1 VSVRR
6 LLYLLREAVVN
17 VLTNRTTTVVA
28 VATTAFTFACV
39 GVFLLLYVNLKALA
53 ASLEQDIQV
62 MVYVQDD
69 LPEPARNEIEL
80 QLRAD
85 RAVRSL
91 TYVSKERALADFQAQ
106 FPSESRLLQ
115 GLGQNPLPA
124 SFVVALAADSRSAD
138 AMRRW
143 ANRVQLIPG
152 VGQVQY
158 NQEWVEALA
167 GIVRYI
173 EVAAIIVGLILSTAS
188 VTIIANT
195 IRLALYSRREEIEI
209 LGLIGASTTFIRV
222 PYLLEGAALG
232 LCGSALSLVILK
244 AGFELFRHEIHSATR
259 FLGVDALLTFFSF
272 DMCAVLVLVGLFLGC
287 AGSFLS
293 LLHFGEG
300 RA

>member
-1 VSVRR
+1 MRR
-6 LLYLLREAVVN
+6 LLYLLREAVAN

-39 GVFLLLYVNLKALA
+39 GVFLLLYVNLKTMAS
-53 ASLEQDIQV
+53 SLEQDIQV
-62 MVYVQDD
+62 MVYLQDD
-69 LPEPARNEIEL
+69 LTEQTRSEIEQ
-80 QLRAD
+80 QLKAD
-85 RAVRSL
+85 RAVGAL
-91 TYVSKERALADFQAQ
+91 TFVSKERALSDFQAQ
-106 FPSESRLLQ
+106 FPAESRLLQ
-115 GLGQNPLPA
+115 GLGQNSLPA
-124 SFVVALAADSRSAD
+124 SFVITLAAESRSSD

-143 ANRVQLIPG
+143 ANRTQLIPG
-152 VGQVQY
+152 VSQVQY

-173 EVAAIIVGLILSTAS
+173 EVAAIIVGVILSAAS

-244 AGFELFRHEIHSATR
+244 AGFELFRHQIHSATR

-272 DMCAVLVLVGLFLGC
+272 DMCLVLMLVGLFLGC

-293 LLHFGEG
+293 LLRFGEG

>member
-1 VSVRR
+1 MRR
-6 LLYLLREAVVN
+6 LLYLLREAVAN

-39 GVFLLLYVNLKALA
+39 GVFLLLYVNLKTMAS
-53 ASLEQDIQV
+53 SLEQDIQV
-62 MVYVQDD
+62 MVYLQDD
-69 LPEPARNEIEL
+69 LTEQTRSEIEQ
-80 QLRAD
+80 QLKAD
-85 RAVRSL
+85 RAVGAL
-91 TYVSKERALADFQAQ
+91 TFVSKERALSDFQAQ
-106 FPSESRLLQ
+106 FPAESRLLQ

-124 SFVVALAADSRSAD
+124 SFVITLAAESRSSD

-143 ANRVQLIPG
+143 ANRTQLIPG
-152 VGQVQY
+152 VSQVQY

-173 EVAAIIVGLILSTAS
+173 EVAAIIVGVILSAAS

-244 AGFELFRHEIHSATR
+244 AGFELFRHQIHSATR

-272 DMCAVLVLVGLFLGC
+272 DMCVVLMLVGLFLGC

-293 LLHFGEG
+293 LLRFGEG

>member
-1 VSVRR
+1 MRR
-6 LLYLLREAVVN
+6 LLYLLREAVAN

-39 GVFLLLYVNLKALA
+39 GVFLLLYVNLRAMAL
-53 ASLEQDIQV
+53 SLEQDIQV
-62 MVYVQDD
+62 MVYLQDD
-69 LPEPARNEIEL
+69 VTEQARREIEQ
-80 QLRAD
+80 QLKVE
-85 RAVRSL
+85 RAVGSL
-91 TYVSKERALADFQAQ
+91 TFVSKEQALADFQTQ
-106 FPSESRLLQ
+106 FPAESHLLQ

-124 SFVVALAADSRSAD
+124 SFVVTLAAESRSPD

-143 ANRVQLIPG
+143 ANRARLIPG
-152 VGQVQY
+152 VAQVQY

-173 EVAAIIVGLILSTAS
+173 EVAAIIVGLILSAAS

-209 LGLIGASTTFIRV
+209 LGLIGASATFIRV

-232 LCGSALSLVILK
+232 FMGSALSLVILK
-244 AGFELFRHEIHSATR
+244 AGFELFRHQIRSASR
-259 FLGVDALLTFFSF
+259 FLGVDALLTFFPF
-272 DMCAVLVLVGLFLGC
+272 EMCLVLVLVGLFLGC

-293 LLHFGEG
+293 LLRFGEG

>member
-1 VSVRR
+1 VRR
-6 LLYLLREAVVN
+6 LLYLLREAVAN
-17 VLTNRTTTVVA
+17 VLTNRTTTLVA

-39 GVFLLLYVNLKALA
+39 GVFLLLYVNLRTMAS
-53 ASLEQDIQV
+53 SLEQDIQV
-62 MVYVQDD
+62 MVYLQDD
-69 LPEPARNEIEL
+69 LTEQARSDIEQ
-80 QLRAD
+80 QLKVD
-85 RAVRSL
+85 RAIGSL
-91 TYVSKERALADFQAQ
+91 TFVSKERALADFQAQ

-124 SFVVALAADSRSAD
+124 SFVVTLVAESRSSD

-143 ANRVQLIPG
+143 ANRTQLIPG
-152 VGQVQY
+152 VSQVQY
-158 NQEWVEALA
+158 SQEWVEALA

-173 EVAAIIVGLILSTAS
+173 ELAAIIVGVILSAAS

-244 AGFELFRHEIHSATR
+244 AGFELFRHQIHSATR

-272 DMCAVLVLVGLFLGC
+272 DMCLVLMVVGLFLGC

-293 LLHFGEG
+293 LLRFGEG

>member
-1 VSVRR
+1 MRR
-6 LLYLLREAVVN
+6 LLYLLREAVAN
-17 VLTNRTTTVVA
+17 VLTNRTTTLVA

-39 GVFLLLYVNLKALA
+39 GVFLLLYVNLKTMAS
-53 ASLEQDIQV
+53 SLEQDIQV
-62 MVYVQDD
+62 MVYLQDD
-69 LPEPARNEIEL
+69 LTEQSRIEIEQ
-80 QLRAD
+80 QLKID
-85 RAVRSL
+85 RAIASL
-91 TYVSKERALADFQAQ
+91 TFVSKERALADFQAQ

-124 SFVVALAADSRSAD
+124 SFVITLAAESRSSD

-143 ANRVQLIPG
+143 ANRTQLIPG
-152 VGQVQY
+152 VSQVQY

-173 EVAAIIVGLILSTAS
+173 EVAAIIVGVILSAAS

-244 AGFELFRHEIHSATR
+244 GGFELFRHQIHSATR

-272 DMCAVLVLVGLFLGC
+272 DMCLVLMLVGLFLGC

-293 LLHFGEG
+293 LLRFGEG

>member
-1 VSVRR
+1 MRR
-6 LLYLLREAVVN
+6 LLYLLREAVAN
-17 VLTNRTTTVVA
+17 VLTNRTTTLVA

-39 GVFLLLYVNLKALA
+39 GVFLLLYVNLRTMAS
-53 ASLEQDIQV
+53 SLEQDIQV
-62 MVYVQDD
+62 MVYLQDD
-69 LPEPARNEIEL
+69 LTEQARQDIEQ
-80 QLRAD
+80 QLKID
-85 RAVRSL
+85 RAIASL
-91 TYVSKERALADFQAQ
+91 TFVSKERALADFQAQ

-124 SFVVALAADSRSAD
+124 SFVITLAPESRSSD

-143 ANRVQLIPG
+143 ANRTQLIPG
-152 VGQVQY
+152 VSQVQY

-173 EVAAIIVGLILSTAS
+173 EVAAIIVGVILSAAS

-195 IRLALYSRREEIEI
+195 IRLALYSRREEIDI

-244 AGFELFRHEIHSATR
+244 SGFELFRHQIHSATR

-272 DMCAVLVLVGLFLGC
+272 DMCLVLMLVGLFLGC

-293 LLHFGEG
+293 LLRFGEG

>member
-1 VSVRR
+1 MRR
-6 LLYLLREAVVN
+6 LLYLLREAVTN
-17 VLTNRTTTVVA
+17 VLTNRTTTLVA

-39 GVFLLLYVNLKALA
+39 GVFLLLYVNLKTMAT
-53 ASLEQDIQV
+53 SLEQDIQV
-62 MVYVQDD
+62 MVYLQDD
-69 LPEPARNEIEL
+69 VTEQARNDIEQ
-80 QLRAD
+80 QLKAD
-85 RAVRSL
+85 RAIGSL
-91 TYVSKERALADFQAQ
+91 TFVSKERALADFQAQ

-124 SFVVALAADSRSAD
+124 SFVVTLTAESRSSD

-143 ANRVQLIPG
+143 ANRTQLIPG

-173 EVAAIIVGLILSTAS
+173 EVAAIIVGMILSAAS

-209 LGLIGASTTFIRV
+209 LGLIGASATFIRV

-244 AGFELFRHEIHSATR
+244 GGFELFRHQIHSATR
-259 FLGVDALLTFFSF
+259 FLGVDALLTFFPF
-272 DMCAVLVLVGLFLGC
+272 DMCVVLMLVGLFLGC

-293 LLHFGEG
+293 LLRFGEG

>member
-1 VSVRR
+1 VRR
-6 LLYLLREAVVN
+6 LLYLLREAVAN

-39 GVFLLLYVNLKALA
+39 GVFLLLYVNLKTMAS
-53 ASLEQDIQV
+53 SLEQDIQV
-62 MVYVQDD
+62 MVYLQDD
-69 LPEPARNEIEL
+69 LTEQTRSEIEQ
-80 QLRAD
+80 QLKAD
-85 RAVRSL
+85 RAVGAL
-91 TYVSKERALADFQAQ
+91 TFVSKERALSDFQAQ
-106 FPSESRLLQ
+106 FPAESRLLQ

-124 SFVVALAADSRSAD
+124 SFVITLAPESRSSD

-143 ANRVQLIPG
+143 ANRTQLIPG
-152 VGQVQY
+152 VSQVQY

-173 EVAAIIVGLILSTAS
+173 EVAAIIVGVILSAAS

-244 AGFELFRHEIHSATR
+244 AGFELFRHQIHSATR

-272 DMCAVLVLVGLFLGC
+272 DMCIVLMLVGLFLGC

-293 LLHFGEG
+293 LLRFGEG

>member
-1 VSVRR
+1 MRR
-6 LLYLLREAVVN
+6 LLYLLREAVAN
-17 VLTNRTTTVVA
+17 VLTNRTTTLVA

-39 GVFLLLYVNLKALA
+39 GVFLLLYVNLKTMAT
-53 ASLEQDIQV
+53 SLEQDIQV
-62 MVYVQDD
+62 MVYLQDD
-69 LPEPARNEIEL
+69 VTEQARNDIEQ
-80 QLRAD
+80 QLKAD
-85 RAVRSL
+85 RAIGSL
-91 TYVSKERALADFQAQ
+91 TFVSKERALADFQAQ

-124 SFVVALAADSRSAD
+124 SFVVTLTAESRSSD

-143 ANRVQLIPG
+143 ANRTQLITG

-173 EVAAIIVGLILSTAS
+173 EVAAIIVSMILSAAS

-209 LGLIGASTTFIRV
+209 LGLIGASATFIRV

-244 AGFELFRHEIHSATR
+244 GGFELFRHQIHSATR
-259 FLGVDALLTFFSF
+259 FLGVDALLTFFPF
-272 DMCAVLVLVGLFLGC
+272 DMCVVLMLVGLFLGC

-293 LLHFGEG
+293 LLRFGEG

>member
-1 VSVRR
+1 MRR
-6 LLYLLREAVVN
+6 LLYLLKEAVAN

-39 GVFLLLYVNLKALA
+39 GVFLLLYVNFRTMAL
-53 ASLEQDIQV
+53 SLEQDIQV
-62 MVYVQDD
+62 MVYLHDD
-69 LPEPARNEIEL
+69 LTEQTRREIEQ
-80 QLRAD
+80 QLKVD
-85 RAVRSL
+85 RAVGSL
-91 TYVSKERALADFQAQ
+91 TFVSKEQALADFQTQ
-106 FPSESRLLQ
+106 FPAESHLLQ

-124 SFVVALAADSRSAD
+124 SFVVTLAAESRSSD

-143 ANRVQLIPG
+143 ANRAQLIPG
-152 VGQVQY
+152 VVKVQY

-173 EVAAIIVGLILSTAS
+173 EVAAIIVGLILSAAS

-232 LCGSALSLVILK
+232 LLGSALSLVILK
-244 AGFELFRHEIHSATR
+244 AGFELFRHEIRSASR
-259 FLGVDALLTFFSF
+259 FLGVDALLTFFPLE
-272 DMCAVLVLVGLFLGC
+272 MCLILVFVGLFLGC

-293 LLHFGEG
+293 LLRFGDG
-300 RA
+300 RT

>member
-1 VSVRR
+1 MRR
-6 LLYLLREAVVN
+6 LLYLLREAVAN
-17 VLTNRTTTVVA
+17 VLTNRTTTLVA

-39 GVFLLLYVNLKALA
+39 GVFLLLYVNLKTMAS
-53 ASLEQDIQV
+53 SLEQDIQV
-62 MVYVQDD
+62 MVYLQDD
-69 LPEPARNEIEL
+69 LTEQARQDIEQ
-80 QLRAD
+80 QLKID
-85 RAVRSL
+85 RAIASL
-91 TYVSKERALADFQAQ
+91 TFVSKERALADFQAQ

-124 SFVVALAADSRSAD
+124 SFVITLAPESRSSD

-143 ANRVQLIPG
+143 ANRTQLIPG
-152 VGQVQY
+152 VSQVQY

-173 EVAAIIVGLILSTAS
+173 EVAAIIVGVILSAAS

-244 AGFELFRHEIHSATR
+244 SGFELFRHQIHSATR

-272 DMCAVLVLVGLFLGC
+272 DMCLVLMLVGLFLGC

-293 LLHFGEG
+293 LLRFGEG

>member
-1 VSVRR
+1 MRR
-6 LLYLLREAVVN
+6 LLYLLREAVAN

-39 GVFLLLYVNLKALA
+39 GVFLLLYVNLKTMAS
-53 ASLEQDIQV
+53 SLEQDIQV
-62 MVYVQDD
+62 MVYLQDD
-69 LPEPARNEIEL
+69 LTQQTKSEIEQ
-80 QLRAD
+80 QLKAD
-85 RAVRSL
+85 RAVGAL
-91 TYVSKERALADFQAQ
+91 TFVSKERALSDFQAQ
-106 FPSESRLLQ
+106 FPAESRLLQ

-124 SFVVALAADSRSAD
+124 SFVITLAPESRSSD

-143 ANRVQLIPG
+143 ANRTQLIPG
-152 VGQVQY
+152 VSQVQY

-173 EVAAIIVGLILSTAS
+173 EVAAIIVGVILSAAS

-244 AGFELFRHEIHSATR
+244 AGFELFRHQIHSATR

-272 DMCAVLVLVGLFLGC
+272 DMCLVLMLVGLFLGC

-293 LLHFGEG
+293 LLRFGEG

>member
-1 VSVRR
+1 MRR
-6 LLYLLREAVVN
+6 LLYLLREAVAN
-17 VLTNRTTTVVA
+17 VLTNRTTTLVA

-39 GVFLLLYVNLKALA
+39 GVFLLLYVNLKTMAT
-53 ASLEQDIQV
+53 SLEQDIQV
-62 MVYVQDD
+62 MVYLQDD
-69 LPEPARNEIEL
+69 VTEQARNDIEQ
-80 QLRAD
+80 QLKAD
-85 RAVRSL
+85 RAIGSL
-91 TYVSKERALADFQAQ
+91 TFVSKERALADFQAQ

-124 SFVVALAADSRSAD
+124 SFVVTLTAESRSSD

-143 ANRVQLIPG
+143 ANRTQLITG

-173 EVAAIIVGLILSTAS
+173 EVAAIIVGMILSAAS

-209 LGLIGASTTFIRV
+209 LGLIGASATFIRV

-244 AGFELFRHEIHSATR
+244 GGFELFRHQIHSATR
-259 FLGVDALLTFFSF
+259 FLGVDALLTFFPF
-272 DMCAVLVLVGLFLGC
+272 DMCVVLMLVGLFLGC

-293 LLHFGEG
+293 LLRFGEG

>member
-1 VSVRR
+1 MRR
-6 LLYLLREAVVN
+6 LLYLLREAVAN
-17 VLTNRTTTVVA
+17 VLTNRTTTLVA

-39 GVFLLLYVNLKALA
+39 GVFLLLYVNLRTMAS
-53 ASLEQDIQV
+53 SLEQDIQV
-62 MVYVQDD
+62 MVYLQDD
-69 LPEPARNEIEL
+69 LTEQARNDIEQ
-80 QLRAD
+80 QLKVD
-85 RAVRSL
+85 RAIGSL
-91 TYVSKERALADFQAQ
+91 TFVSKERALADFQAQ

-124 SFVVALAADSRSAD
+124 SFVVTLVAESRSSD

-143 ANRVQLIPG
+143 ANRTQLIPG
-152 VGQVQY
+152 VSQVQY
-158 NQEWVEALA
+158 SQEWVEALA

-173 EVAAIIVGLILSTAS
+173 ELAAIIVGVILSAAS

-244 AGFELFRHEIHSATR
+244 AGFELFRHQIHSATR

-272 DMCAVLVLVGLFLGC
+272 DMCLVLMLVGLFLGC

-293 LLHFGEG
+293 LLRFGEG

>member
-1 VSVRR
+1 
-6 LLYLLREAVVN
+6 LLYLLREAVAN

-39 GVFLLLYVNLKALA
+39 GVFLLLYVNLKTMAS
-53 ASLEQDIQV
+53 SLEQDIQV
-62 MVYVQDD
+62 MVYLQDD
-69 LPEPARNEIEL
+69 LTEQTRSEIEQ
-80 QLRAD
+80 QLKAD
-85 RAVRSL
+85 RAVGAL
-91 TYVSKERALADFQAQ
+91 TFVSKERALSDFQAQ
-106 FPSESRLLQ
+106 FPAESRLLQ

-124 SFVVALAADSRSAD
+124 SFVITLAPESRSSD

-143 ANRVQLIPG
+143 ANRTQLIPG
-152 VGQVQY
+152 VSQVQY

-173 EVAAIIVGLILSTAS
+173 EVAAIIVGVILSAAS

-244 AGFELFRHEIHSATR
+244 AGFELFRHQIHSATR

-272 DMCAVLVLVGLFLGC
+272 DMCLVLMLVGLFLGC

-293 LLHFGEG
+293 LLRFGEG

>member
-1 VSVRR
+1 MRR
-6 LLYLLREAVVN
+6 LLYLLREAVAN

-39 GVFLLLYVNLKALA
+39 GVFLLLYVNLKTMAS
-53 ASLEQDIQV
+53 SLEQDIQV
-62 MVYVQDD
+62 MVYLQDD
-69 LPEPARNEIEL
+69 LTEQTRSEIEQ
-80 QLRAD
+80 QLKAD
-85 RAVRSL
+85 RAVGAL
-91 TYVSKERALADFQAQ
+91 TFVSKERALSDFQAQ
-106 FPSESRLLQ
+106 FPAESRLLQ

-124 SFVVALAADSRSAD
+124 SFVITLAPESRSSD

-143 ANRVQLIPG
+143 ANRTQLIPG
-152 VGQVQY
+152 VSQVQY

-173 EVAAIIVGLILSTAS
+173 EVAAIIVGVILSAAS

-209 LGLIGASTTFIRV
+209 LGLIGASTTFVRV

-244 AGFELFRHEIHSATR
+244 AGFELFRHQIHSATR

-272 DMCAVLVLVGLFLGC
+272 DMCIVLMLVGLFLGC

-293 LLHFGEG
+293 LLRFGEG

>member
-1 VSVRR
+1 MRR
-6 LLYLLREAVVN
+6 LLYLLREAVAN
-17 VLTNRTTTVVA
+17 VLTNRTTTLVA

-39 GVFLLLYVNLKALA
+39 GVFLLLYVNLKTMAS
-53 ASLEQDIQV
+53 SLEQDIQV
-62 MVYVQDD
+62 MVYLQDD
-69 LPEPARNEIEL
+69 LTEQARQDIEQ
-80 QLRAD
+80 QLKID
-85 RAVRSL
+85 RAIASL
-91 TYVSKERALADFQAQ
+91 TFVSKERALADFQAQ

-124 SFVVALAADSRSAD
+124 SFVITLAPESRSSD

-143 ANRVQLIPG
+143 ANRTQLIPG
-152 VGQVQY
+152 VSQVQY

-173 EVAAIIVGLILSTAS
+173 EVAAIIVGVILSAAS

-195 IRLALYSRREEIEI
+195 IRLALYSRREEIDI

-244 AGFELFRHEIHSATR
+244 SGFELFRHQIHSATR

-272 DMCAVLVLVGLFLGC
+272 DMCLVLMLVGLFLGC

-293 LLHFGEG
+293 LLRFGEG

>member
-1 VSVRR
+1 VRR
-6 LLYLLREAVVN
+6 LLYLLREAVAN
-17 VLTNRTTTVVA
+17 VLTNRTTTLVA

-39 GVFLLLYVNLKALA
+39 GVFLLLYVNLRTMAS
-53 ASLEQDIQV
+53 SLEQDIQV
-62 MVYVQDD
+62 MVYLQDD
-69 LPEPARNEIEL
+69 LTEQARSEIEQ
-80 QLRAD
+80 QLKID
-85 RAVRSL
+85 RAIASL
-91 TYVSKERALADFQAQ
+91 TFVSKERALADFQAQ

-124 SFVVALAADSRSAD
+124 SFVVLMAPESRSSD

-143 ANRVQLIPG
+143 ANRTQLIPG
-152 VGQVQY
+152 VSQVQY

-173 EVAAIIVGLILSTAS
+173 EVAAIIVGVILSAAS

-244 AGFELFRHEIHSATR
+244 GGFELFRHQIHSATR

-272 DMCAVLVLVGLFLGC
+272 DMCLVLMLVGLFLGC

-293 LLHFGEG
+293 LLRFGEG

>member
-1 VSVRR
+1 MRR
-6 LLYLLREAVVN
+6 LLYLLREAVAN
-17 VLTNRTTTVVA
+17 VLTNRTTTLVA

-39 GVFLLLYVNLKALA
+39 GVFLLLYVNLRTMAS
-53 ASLEQDIQV
+53 SLEQDIQV
-62 MVYVQDD
+62 MVYLQDD
-69 LPEPARNEIEL
+69 LTEQARSEIEQ
-80 QLRAD
+80 QLKID
-85 RAVRSL
+85 RAIASL
-91 TYVSKERALADFQAQ
+91 TFVSKERALADFQAQ

-124 SFVVALAADSRSAD
+124 SFVVLMAPESRSSD

-143 ANRVQLIPG
+143 ANRTQLIPG
-152 VGQVQY
+152 VSQVQY

-173 EVAAIIVGLILSTAS
+173 EVAAIIVGVILSAAS

-209 LGLIGASTTFIRV
+209 LGLIGASATFIRV

-244 AGFELFRHEIHSATR
+244 GGFELFRHQIHSATR

-272 DMCAVLVLVGLFLGC
+272 DMCLVLMLVGLFLGC

-293 LLHFGEG
+293 LLRFGEG

>member
-1 VSVRR
+1 
-6 LLYLLREAVVN
+6 
-17 VLTNRTTTVVA
+17 
-28 VATTAFTFACV
+28 
-39 GVFLLLYVNLKALA
+39 LK
-53 ASLEQDIQV
+53 
-62 MVYVQDD
+62 
-69 LPEPARNEIEL
+69 
-80 QLRAD
+80 AD
-85 RAVRSL
+85 RAVGAL
-91 TYVSKERALADFQAQ
+91 TFVSKERALSDFQAQ
-106 FPSESRLLQ
+106 FPAESRLLQ

-124 SFVVALAADSRSAD
+124 SFVITLAPESRSSD

-143 ANRVQLIPG
+143 ANRTQLIPG
-152 VGQVQY
+152 VSQVQY

-173 EVAAIIVGLILSTAS
+173 EVAAIIVGVILSAAS

-244 AGFELFRHEIHSATR
+244 AGFELFRHQIHSATR